1 MTLAKITAA
10 IATIFI
16 ATAPPAPDPSWWKDV
31 SDEDMELLALH
42 IGKADEI
49 TVRDAQTV
57 TRLYF
62 DHQVLET
69 FEQVNREMVQQRSAA
84 IATPQQ
90 ILDTIENLRATLK
103 AGIVEAERKQKEAE
117 KKSREESTW
126 RTYPGKDA

>member
-16 ATAPPAPDPSWWKDV
+16 ATAPPDPSWWKDV

-42 IGKADEI
+42 VGKADEI

-69 FEQVNREMVQQRSAA
+69 FERVNREMVEQRSTAV
-84 IATPQQ
+84 ATPQQ
-90 ILDTIENLRATLK
+90 ILDTIEKLRATLK

-117 KKSREESTW
+117 KKSREETTW
-126 RTYPGKDA
+126 RTYPGKNA